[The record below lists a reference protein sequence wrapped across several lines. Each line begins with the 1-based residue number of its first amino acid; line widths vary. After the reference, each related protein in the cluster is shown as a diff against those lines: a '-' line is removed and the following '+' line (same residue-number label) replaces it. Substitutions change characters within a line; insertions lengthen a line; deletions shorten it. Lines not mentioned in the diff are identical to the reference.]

1 MIRNGSAH
9 KSQSNGTL
17 WIHIFLIAFTGLTL
31 FPILGG
37 PSRSVRCARR
47 NVHLPRTLP

>member
-31 FPILGG
+31 FPIL
-37 PSRSVRCARR
+37 RSFAQRSMRKEECPP
-47 NVHLPRTLP
+47 PRTLP